1 MSKYAPDSPP
11 DDEPAACERCGLDP
25 AECRCICLDK
35 SGRNLCTPERPWTE
49 ADGGPVVHRGAREVG
64 EQEDG
69 WPGGDI
75 VRYECVD
82 CGAQWSA
89 ELPQ

>member
-1 MSKYAPDSPP
+1 MSETRIIKPV
-11 DDEPAACERCGLDP
+11 
-25 AECRCICLDK
+25 IKDK
-35 SGRNLCTPERPWTE
+35 LARNQFNQATCTPERPWKEGDET
-49 ADGGPVVHRGAREVG
+49 PVVHPLALEVG

-75 VRYECVD
+75 VKMECPT
-82 CGAQWSA
+82 CGTKWKK

>member
-1 MSKYAPDSPP
+1 MT
-11 DDEPAACERCGLDP
+11 EPRYNERG
-25 AECRCICLDK
+25 IF
-35 SGRNLCTPERPWTE
+35 LCTPERPWRRG
-49 ADGGPVVHRGAREVG
+49 DPVPVQHPEAREVG

-75 VRYECVD
+75 VTMECPT
-82 CGAQWSA
+82 CGTRWTK